1 MKEPLF
7 QALFFYNFPFIIII
21 IICCQAICFD
31 MFKNDFHMYTCTSCF
46 AQRISEGARARNYFP
61 GVSPIFFILLTDVLS
76 CVYMFEQLGK
86 DEEPKQFLKEGEIKQ
101 RKDILAC
108 ELMETVAINTV
119 QSINWTCISNS
130 GQDNALFRWSGPT
143 HSKFP

>member
-1 MKEPLF
+1 MKRQDLCSSLLYIGEGSGLLSGGYVPLLNVTKKKKMKEPLF

-31 MFKNDFHMYTCTSCF
+31 MFKNDFYMYTCTSCF
-46 AQRISEGARARNYFP
+46 AQRISEGARARNCFP

-86 DEEPKQFLKEGEIKQ
+86 DEEPKQFLKEGEIKTEE
-101 RKDILAC
+101 RHFSL
-108 ELMETVAINTV
+108 
-119 QSINWTCISNS
+119 
-130 GQDNALFRWSGPT
+130 
-143 HSKFP
+143 